1 MLLYFLNM
9 ISQNSTLKN
18 LPILAIRA
26 THYAVLLFIVLG
38 WIFVKK
44 EILVIHMVMIPLVIL
59 QWKIN
64 NGRCLLTDLEHYLV
78 PAVPEES
85 EEQSEG
91 FVARILKTVLKI
103 ELSPSQLMS
112 FMYSVM
118 ALSFSVSFV
127 KVFIL

>member
-1 MLLYFLNM
+1 M